1 MCNNPPGPG
10 VNCLAL
16 VETSAEEGIIRMTC
30 NNPPDPGLNSR
41 KGGGGLENLCK
52 VRFRAK

>member
-1 MCNNPPGPG
+1 VCNNPPGPG

-41 KGGGGLENLCK
+41 KGGGRVGK
-52 VRFRAK
+52 SVQGKI